1 MSSVAGPLA
10 SAGTRLGY
18 DTRPGVPTEEYDM
31 KLAPIAPGTLD
42 KLRRVSTATLTTQL
56 FKLGFR
62 NTFLHGV
69 RPLNPHLRMVGE
81 AATVRFVP
89 AREDL
94 SSFEAIATSEYPQR
108 KAIDEIGPGQVLVF
122 DCRGVDSVAAAGEI
136 LMSRLKA
143 RNAAGAVTDGAMRD
157 YASIQALDFPV
168 YAKGMAAP
176 AHVHRHLA
184 VDTNVPVGCAEVLV
198 MPGDVLVGDE
208 EGVVCIPRHVADQVA
223 QSGLE
228 MEQLE
233 AFVLEKMKAGAP
245 LRGTYPPDDA
255 TRAEYE
261 AWRKSKR

>member
-1 MSSVAGPLA
+1 
-10 SAGTRLGY
+10 
-18 DTRPGVPTEEYDM
+18 M

-42 KLRRVSTATLTTQL
+42 KLRRISTATLTTQL

-62 NTFLHGV
+62 NTFMHGV
-69 RPLNPHLRMVGE
+69 RPLNPHLRLVGE

-94 SSFEAIATSEYPQR
+94 ASFDAIATNEYPQR
-108 KAIDEIGPGQVLVF
+108 KAIDEIRPGQVLVF
-122 DCRGVDSVAAAGEI
+122 DCRGVDSAAAAGEI
-136 LMSRLKA
+136 LMSRLKV
-143 RNAAGAVTDGAMRD
+143 RGAAGAVTDGAMRD
-157 YASIQALDFPV
+157 YASIQTLDFPV

-184 VDTNVPVGCAEVLV
+184 VDMNVPVGCAEVLV

-228 MEQLE
+228 LEHLE
-233 AFVLEKMKAGAP
+233 AFVLQKMKAGAP
-245 LRGTYPPDDA
+245 LRGTYPPDEA

-261 AWRKSKR
+261 AWRKGRT

>member
-1 MSSVAGPLA
+1 
-10 SAGTRLGY
+10 
-18 DTRPGVPTEEYDM
+18 M
-31 KLAPIAPGTLD
+31 KLAPIAPETLER
-42 KLRRVSTATLTTQL
+42 LRGVSTATLTSQL

-69 RPLNPHLRMVGE
+69 RPLNPRLRMVGE

-94 SSFEAIATSEYPQR
+94 ASFDAIATNEYPQR
-108 KAIDEIGPGQVLVF
+108 KAIDEIRPGQVLVF

-136 LMSRLKA
+136 LMSRLKVCG
-143 RNAAGAVTDGAMRD
+143 AAGAVTDGAMRD
-157 YASIQALDFPV
+157 YSSIQALDFPV

-184 VDTNVPVGCAEVLV
+184 VDMNVPVGCAEVLV

-228 MEQLE
+228 LEQLE

-245 LRGTYPPDDA
+245 LRGTYPPDAA
-255 TRAEYE
+255 TRSEYE
-261 AWRKSKR
+261 AWKNKQR